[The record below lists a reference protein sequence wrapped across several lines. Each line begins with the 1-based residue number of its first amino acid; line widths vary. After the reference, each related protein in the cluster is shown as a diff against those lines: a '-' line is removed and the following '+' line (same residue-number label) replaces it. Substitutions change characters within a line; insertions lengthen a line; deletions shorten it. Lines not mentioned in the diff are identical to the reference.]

1 MPFIYLLLI
10 ESTSNHH
17 QFNVQVQ
24 QASSAAINTIRET
37 KTSEVNVIGV
47 TALSTQAGLLTLLES
62 LSVNPQLYQDYKLLE
77 PSQPQTVAAQDQEQH
92 DGVKEASTML
102 PSTTT
107 VSSEKKKN
115 KTKNSKERAVT
126 SDSISVDH
134 YSNGSAFRAGG
145 IGRSRGRRA
154 AFNLNRIEGMY
165 DDCVAEE
172 EGGDG
177 LLEGNTQEG
186 GKTLR
191 RKGKIYFVPRAQA
204 AGGSA
209 AGDGA
214 TLNLETTSSSTSD
227 NSDGNGTGT
236 SVGAGSG
243 SVSNNHEPSL
253 IPGLG
258 MLSYVQDD
266 EDGALRAVALRTI
279 VDVSGALTNLVGV
292 TVQDDGSGT
301 VFSHPVTY
309 VIGHRRQRW
318 ALLGGEI
325 QGNNYLLKYMMT

>member
-1 MPFIYLLLI
+1 M
-10 ESTSNHH
+10 
-17 QFNVQVQ
+17 
-24 QASSAAINTIRET
+24 RET

-77 PSQPQTVAAQDQEQH
+77 SSQSQPCASDQH
-92 DGVKEASTML
+92 NDVKEDEEQKTTPPSIATNNNEKIKNKTMNRHA
-102 PSTTT
+102 T
-107 VSSEKKKN
+107 VSSGN
-115 KTKNSKERAVT
+115 TN
-126 SDSISVDH
+126 VDH
-134 YSNGSAFRAGG
+134 YSKGSAFRAGG

-172 EGGDG
+172 EGDDG
-177 LLEGNTQEG
+177 LEGTPSEG
-186 GKTLR
+186 GRKLR
-191 RKGKIYFVPRAQA
+191 RKGTIYFVPRTQVPDDAN
-204 AGGSA
+204 SA
-209 AGDGA
+209 S
-214 TLNLETTSSSTSD
+214 TSMQKLSSTS
-227 NSDGNGTGT
+227 NSSDGNG
-236 SVGAGSG
+236 SSISAGVNG
-243 SVSNNHEPSL
+243 NQEPSL

-258 MLSYVQDD
+258 MLSYVHDD

-279 VDVSGALTNLVGV
+279 VDISGALTNLVGV

-325 QGNNYLLKYMMT
+325 QGDLFFEHDNCRTLYVCVTYFPLNHD